1 MIRLHATVQGQVQG
15 VGFRYWTHHTA
26 QRLTGVGGGYVKN
39 LPDGRVEVEAEALER
54 APLQA
59 LLAELHRGPA
69 QAQVTAV
76 EAKWEEDVEGRYL
89 AFRVS

>member
-1 MIRLHATVQGQVQG
+1 MIRLYAKVQGHVQG

-39 LPDGRVEVEAEALER
+39 HADGTVEVEAEALER

-76 EAKWEEDVEGRYL
+76 DARWEEEVEGRHL
-89 AFRVS
+89 SFRVV

>member
-1 MIRLHATVQGQVQG
+1 MIRLHAKVQGNVQG

-39 LPDGRVEVEAEALER
+39 LANGLVEVEAEALER

-69 QAQVTAV
+69 QAQVVAV
-76 EAKWEEDVEGRYL
+76 EALWEEDVEGRHL
-89 AFRVS
+89 SFRVA

>member
-1 MIRLHATVQGQVQG
+1 MIRLQAKIQGHVQG
-15 VGFRYWTHHTA
+15 VGFRYWVHHTA

-39 LPDGRVEVEAEALER
+39 LPDGSVHVEAEALER

-59 LLAELHRGPA
+59 LLAELHRGPT

-76 EAKWEEDVEGRYL
+76 EAHWEEDIEGSHL
-89 AFRVS
+89 SFRVA

>member
-1 MIRLHATVQGQVQG
+1 MIRLTARVQGNVQG

-39 LPDGRVEVEAEALER
+39 LADGTVEVEAEALER

-59 LLAELHRGPA
+59 LLIELHRGPA
-69 QAQVTAV
+69 QAQVTGV
-76 EAKWEEDVEGRYL
+76 EATWEENVEGRHL
-89 AFRVS
+89 SFRVA

>member
-15 VGFRYWTHHTA
+15 VGFRYWAHHTA
-26 QRLTGVGGGYVKN
+26 QRLSGVGGGYVKN
-39 LPDGRVEVEAEALER
+39 LPNGSVEIEAEALER

-59 LLAELHRGPA
+59 LLVELHRGPA

-76 EAKWEEDVEGRYL
+76 EAKWEEDVEGRHL
-89 AFRVS
+89 SFRVA

>member
-1 MIRLHATVQGQVQG
+1 MIRLQAKIQGNVQG
-15 VGFRYWTHHTA
+15 VGFRYWVHHTA

-39 LPDGRVEVEAEALER
+39 LPDGSVHVEAEALER

-59 LLAELHRGPA
+59 LLAELHRGPT

-76 EAKWEEDVEGRYL
+76 EAHWEENIEGSHL
-89 AFRVS
+89 SFRVA

>member
-1 MIRLHATVQGQVQG
+1 MIRLSAKVQGNVQG
-15 VGFRYWTHHTA
+15 VGFRYWVHHTA

-39 LPDGRVEVEAEALER
+39 LSNGSVEVEAEALER

-76 EAKWEEDVEGRYL
+76 EAQWEEDVEGRHL
-89 AFRVS
+89 SFRVA

>member
-1 MIRLHATVQGQVQG
+1 MIRLSAKVQGHVQG
-15 VGFRYWTHHTA
+15 VGFRYWAHHTA

-39 LPDGRVEVEAEALER
+39 LADGSVEVEAEALER

-76 EAKWEEDVEGRYL
+76 EAHWEEDVEGKHL
-89 AFRVS
+89 AFRVV

>member
-1 MIRLHATVQGQVQG
+1 MIRLSAKVQGQVQG
-15 VGFRYWTHHTA
+15 VGFRYWAHHTA

-39 LPDGRVEVEAEALER
+39 LSDGSVEVEAEALER

-76 EAKWEEDVEGRYL
+76 EAQWEEDVEGRHL
-89 AFRVS
+89 AFRVV

>member
-15 VGFRYWTHHTA
+15 VGFRYWAHHTA
-26 QRLTGVGGGYVKN
+26 QRLSGVGGGYVKN
-39 LPDGRVEVEAEALER
+39 LPNGCVEIEAEALER

-59 LLAELHRGPA
+59 LLVELHRGPA

-76 EAKWEEDVEGRYL
+76 EAKWEEDVEGRHL
-89 AFRVS
+89 SFRVA